1 MAMKITK
8 DDKVVVITGKDKGK
22 EGKVM
27 QAMPE
32 KGKVI
37 VSGVN
42 VVTKHQK
49 ARNQQNP
56 GRTHQEGSSYRRFQ
70 NVMVVCKKC
79 GKATRV
85 AMKFEGDKKVRVCKK
100 CGATLEK

>member
-56 GRTHQEGSSYRRFQ
+56 GGLIKKEAAIDASKRNGRLQEVRQSYESRDEVRR
-70 NVMVVCKKC
+70 
-79 GKATRV
+79 R
-85 AMKFEGDKKVRVCKK
+85 
-100 CGATLEK
+100 

>member
-1 MAMKITK
+1 MRKIRK
-8 DDKVVVITGKDKGK
+8 GDMVRVIAGKDKGK

-27 QAMPE
+27 TALPAD
-32 KGKVI
+32 GKVV

-56 GRTHQEGSSYRRFQ
+56 GGLIKKEAAIDAS
-70 NVMVVCKKC
+70 NVMLVCKKC

-85 AMKFEGDKKVRVCKK
+85 AMKIEDGKKVRVCKK
-100 CGATLEK
+100 CGAAFEK